1 MNVLSGWKTYI
12 LAAVIAIA
20 SAAKYLGYITE
31 ELYQAVVGIAGS
43 GAAITLRSALKNAA
57 DPVGKNE

>member
-1 MNVLSGWKTYI
+1 MLSGYKTYI
-12 LAAVIAIA
+12 FAAVVAIA

-31 ELYQAVVGIAGS
+31 ELYQAVIGIAGS
-43 GAAITLRSALKNAA
+43 GAAITLRSALKKAA

>member
-1 MNVLSGWKTYI
+1 MLSGYKTYI
-12 LAAVIAIA
+12 FAAVVAIA

-43 GAAITLRSALKNAA
+43 GAAISLRSALKNAA

>member
-1 MNVLSGWKTYI
+1 MLSGYKTYI
-12 LAAVIAIA
+12 FAAVVAIA

-31 ELYQAVVGIAGS
+31 ELYQAIIGIAGS
-43 GAAITLRSALKNAA
+43 GAAITLRSALKNAV

>member
-1 MNVLSGWKTYI
+1 MLSGYKTYI
-12 LAAVIAIA
+12 FAAIVGIA
-20 SAAKYLGYITE
+20 SVAKYLGYITE
-31 ELYQAVVGIAGS
+31 ELYQGVVGIAGS